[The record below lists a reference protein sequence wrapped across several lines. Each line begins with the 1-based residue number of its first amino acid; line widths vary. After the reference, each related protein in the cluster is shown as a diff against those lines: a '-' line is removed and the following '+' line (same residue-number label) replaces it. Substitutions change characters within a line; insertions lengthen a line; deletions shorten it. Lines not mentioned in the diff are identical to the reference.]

1 MLKKYASFID
11 QGLVSG
17 GNFLTVAICAHF
29 LPLEEQGKFIYVF
42 SSYIGLVLL
51 NVSGIF
57 QGAAVLAPS
66 KDQAYGP
73 ALAKFQVC
81 SALVIALLVGLIW
94 KFAGPSL
101 DWNISNYDAAL
112 IAIFLLFQ
120 QLTDFT
126 RRSSYIFS
134 DDQSALISSLLTYP
148 IRLLALY
155 LVMPRSVDIVLI
167 ILIASSCIPT
177 AMALREA
184 NQSNLEN
191 SKWTKLVLEHLSYS
205 KLFIAGSLLSWLWAY
220 APVFILG
227 MLQGKA
233 AAALLASIRGISS
246 MANIFIEQL
255 ETKAAADWS
264 RQFHLEGIQSVKNA
278 ISRINKIAFAFWSIV
293 MCIIVFFHEAI
304 VTIIL
309 GNQYLPY
316 ARVLVIAWIGYGTF
330 YIARI
335 YGIQHRTFGDNR
347 IEFIAGVF
355 GLLSAGIG
363 SYLLIPH
370 FEVEG
375 AAWVY
380 ALIALTMLCI
390 QVIVPKRS
398 KEHYE

>member
-11 QGLVSG
+11 QTLVSG

-66 KDQAYGP
+66 KDQTYEP
-73 ALAKFQVC
+73 ALARFQVY
-81 SALVIALLVGLIW
+81 SALLMALFVGLIW
-94 KFAGPSL
+94 RLVGPSL
-101 DWNISNYDAAL
+101 GWDISAYDAGL
-112 IAIFLLFQ
+112 IITFLFFQ

-134 DDQSALISSLLTYP
+134 TDQSALLSSLLTYP
-148 IRLLALY
+148 ARLLALY
-155 LVMPRSVDIVLI
+155 LIVPSSVDVVLI

-177 AMALREA
+177 GVAIRKA
-184 NQSNLEN
+184 NQSKLIL
-191 SKWTKLVLEHLSYS
+191 SKWTELVLEHLNYS
-205 KLFIAGSLLSWLWAY
+205 KLFIAGSVLSWLWAY

-255 ETKAAADWS
+255 ETKAVADWS
-264 RQFHLEGIQSVKNA
+264 RQFHREGTKSVQSS
-278 ISRINKIAFAFWSIV
+278 IDRLNKIAFVFWALVMGIIYSFHESIV
-293 MCIIVFFHEAI
+293 A
-304 VTIIL
+304 IIL
-309 GNQYLPY
+309 GDQYLPY
-316 ARVLVIAWIGYGTF
+316 ASVLMIAWIGYGAF
-330 YIARI
+330 YVARI

-347 IEFIAGVF
+347 IEFIAGIF
-355 GLLSAGIG
+355 GLLSAAIG
-363 SYLLIPH
+363 SYLLIPL
-370 FEVEG
+370 FQVEG

-380 ALIALTMLCI
+380 ALIAITMLCI
-390 QVIVPKRS
+390 QVVVPKKS
-398 KEHYE
+398 VEHYG